1 MSDSEETAA
10 RTSNTTMTMKE
21 MTTGKD
27 QARKS
32 KEIAI
37 TPARVQ
43 KETIAAVTP
52 ADQKSSEREQKSSK
66 KKRAD

>member
-1 MSDSEETAA
+1 MSNNKDTAA
-10 RTSNTTMTMKE
+10 RKSNDTTTTKE
-21 MTTGKD
+21 MTISKD

-37 TPARVQ
+37 TPARVR

-52 ADQKSSEREQKSSK
+52 ADQKASEREQKSSK
-66 KKRAD
+66 KK